1 MAREIFRRLTANDH
15 NMATEQ
21 ILFPLKSQLAWLPV
35 YQLKCQNQFLL
46 IVVEVKCIHYA
57 LNMLVLCTICKS

>member
-35 YQLKCQNQFLL
+35 YQIKYQKQFLL
-46 IVVEVKCIHYA
+46 KFVEVKCIYYA
-57 LNMLVLCTICKS
+57 LNMLVLCAICKS

>member
-1 MAREIFRRLTANDH
+1 MVMEIFRRLTANGH

-21 ILFPLKSQLAWLPV
+21 ILFPPKSQLAWLPV

-46 IVVEVKCIHYA
+46 KVVEVKCIYYA
-57 LNMLVLCTICKS
+57 VNILILCKICKS